1 MKAKEGA
8 REAYQHRPRAF
19 AAPKLDTATGPIFG
33 LIAPGLPE
41 AGDGF

>member
-1 MKAKEGA
+1 MKAKEDA

-19 AAPKLDTATGPIFG
+19 AAPKPDTTTGPIFG
-33 LIAPGLPE
+33 LIALGLPK